1 MIVDEDQVEVRLVH
15 ELQPAELAEGKDRE
29 AASWNRSID
38 PGKVRRHCRPQC
50 ADHRF
55 RNGGKHRSGS
65 IAVGHA
71 AQDLD
76 SDLELAVVCPAARD
90 VERVLEIP
98 GLLQHSIE
106 ARRAR
111 SEEHTSELQSLMR
124 ITDAVFCLKKK

>member
-1 MIVDEDQVEVRLVH
+1 MSELVWTFVSSANCGLSAVRYLIIFFFKQKTAYEMRISDWSSDVCSSD
-15 ELQPAELAEGKDRE
+15 L
-29 AASWNRSID
+29 
-38 PGKVRRHCRPQC
+38 HCRPQC

-106 ARRAR
+106 ARRER
-111 SEEHTSELQSLMR
+111 SIIGDRCEEKIGRAH
-124 ITDAVFCLKKK
+124 V